1 VSYNTKSLECYMKRL
16 TGLALAAVLAVP
28 AAQAANLS
36 EVLELALQSDPQL
49 READANRLAAQE
61 AKPLARSVL
70 LPQINLGYSR
80 DYNKDD
86 GTTRQ
91 FDAAQN
97 KFVDVPAKQTA
108 DTDQLNLQ
116 LQQSVFRWD
125 QWVSLRQ
132 ADSTIAQAEADYQAA
147 EQNLFQRVAQRYFDV
162 LSARDSLDA
171 TVASKEA
178 VARQLEQAETRFEVG
193 LIAITD
199 VREAQAA
206 YDTAV
211 ADEIAAK
218 RTLGT
223 SKELLREVTGEYFDE
238 LLAPSEELPLVPP
251 EPQDV
256 EQWVGSSLQQNSTVV
271 SSRIAVDIAGDTI
284 DIRRAGHYPTV
295 DLVAGHVERG
305 GSIDTTVNDPILGPQ
320 TSNIPN
326 DGSTDTISLRFNI
339 PIYSGGGTSA
349 RVRQAVLQQRAAKDR
364 LDRALRETERLTRD
378 SYAGV
383 ISEISRVAALKKAL
397 ESSQTALEAT
407 EAGFEVGT
415 RTTVDVLIARQ
426 NLTTARTA
434 YLKSRY
440 DYLLNVVALK
450 LAAGS
455 LSDADL
461 VEINQW
467 LK

>member
-1 VSYNTKSLECYMKRL
+1 MNFLRRFLLMGCV
-16 TGLALAAVLAVP
+16 LAAPAVN
-28 AAQAANLS
+28 AANLS
-36 EVLELALQSDPQL
+36 DVLALGVQNDPSL
-49 READANRLAAQE
+49 HEADANRLAARE
-61 AKPLARSVL
+61 GKPIARSVL
-70 LPQINLGYSR
+70 LPQLSLGYR
-80 DYNKDD
+80 QDYNKLE
-86 GTTRQ
+86 GTQRQ
-91 FDAAQN
+91 FLESGDQ
-97 KFVDVPAKQTA
+97 FDVQVEQVFNTG
-108 DTDQLNLQ
+108 QLNLQ
-116 LQQSVFRWD
+116 LTQTVFRWD

-132 ADSTIAQAEADYQAA
+132 ADSTIAQAEANYHTA
-147 EQNLFQRVAQRYFDV
+147 ELDLLQRVTQRYFDV
-162 LSARDSLDA
+162 LSARDTLDA
-171 TVASKEA
+171 TVATKEA

-218 RTLGT
+218 RSLGT
-223 SKELLREVTGEYFDE
+223 AKELLREITGEYFDE
-238 LLAPSEELPLVPP
+238 LLAPSDELPLAPP
-251 EPQDV
+251 EPQNVDT
-256 EQWVGSSLQQNSTVV
+256 WVGSALQQNSAVV
-271 SSRIAVDIAGDTI
+271 ASRVAVDIAGDNV
-284 DIRRAGHYPTV
+284 DLRRAGHYPTV
-295 DLVAGHVERG
+295 DLVVGRTQDYG
-305 GSIDTTVNDPILGPQ
+305 DIDSTVTTDLGPQ
-320 TSNIPN
+320 PTQNSPN
-326 DGSTDTISLRFNI
+326 DQTTDAVSLQINI

-364 LDRALRETERLTRD
+364 LDRTLREAERLTRD

-383 ISEISRVAALKKAL
+383 LSEISRVGALKKAL

-440 DYLLNVVALK
+440 DYLLNVVNLK
-450 LAAGS
+450 LAAGT
-455 LSDADL
+455 LGEADL
-461 VEINQW
+461 TDINQW